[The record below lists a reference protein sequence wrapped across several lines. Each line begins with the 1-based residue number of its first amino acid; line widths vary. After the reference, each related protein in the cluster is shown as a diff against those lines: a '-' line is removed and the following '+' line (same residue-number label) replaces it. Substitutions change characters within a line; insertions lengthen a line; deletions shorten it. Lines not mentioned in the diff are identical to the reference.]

1 MLARAGSQLQK
12 KSCVHH
18 TQQISMAAVAG
29 DAENIKKQ
37 ARKIKRPLV
46 LGPLGK
52 ERKKENTQ
60 PKGGMGERHAATTQ
74 GF

>member
-1 MLARAGSQLQK
+1 VYFVSFFLSTLPGLADFFRGIRGA
-12 KSCVHH
+12 
-18 TQQISMAAVAG
+18 MY
-29 DAENIKKQ
+29 
-37 ARKIKRPLV
+37 
-46 LGPLGK
+46 GK

>member
-1 MLARAGSQLQK
+1 MHKPKRGMREGPHLQLHEQDFGR
-12 KSCVHH
+12 
-18 TQQISMAAVAG
+18 TT
-29 DAENIKKQ
+29 
-37 ARKIKRPLV
+37 
-46 LGPLGK
+46 K